1 MTPLD
6 TIFAGVEQAV
16 AEARQQAEAAAADAA
31 RWHQQYE
38 HERQQRKQRR
48 RLLTWEEP
56 CGCPPAVPC
65 SVGHQLDLVITLGGD
80 GTVLWTCG
88 LFAAGAV
95 PPLVP
100 FAMGSLGF
108 MTPFQIGRMADVLG
122 RVTGVERGVPLML
135 RHRLQCRIIR
145 GDASTAD
152 LLAAG
157 GGVEA
162 ASCQD
167 EFVVLNEVVIDRGM
181 KAQLCNLQCYADQN
195 HVTLVQGDGLI
206 VATPTGSTA
215 YNLAA
220 GGAMVHPA
228 VPCFLF
234 TPICPHSLASRPLV
248 LPEHVTLRVKVPADS
263 RSGAFCSFDG
273 RGRQEL
279 RPGDSVLIAM
289 SPWPAPMV
297 CALDASHDWF
307 LSMREGLSWNV
318 RKQQAGRG
326 Q

>member
-1 MTPLD
+1 MSVYVEP
-6 TIFAGVEQAV
+6 GVRAEL
-16 AEARQQAEAAAADAA
+16 AEAVQRYLDAGGAFGGAGAGASAGTSAGSSMDSSGDGWPGPAAGQGGLPPRAPAAGAAAAPGTAA
-31 RWHQQYE
+31 AAAAVDLG
-38 HERQQRKQRR
+38 R

-135 RHRLQCRIIR
+135 RHRLQASARQRPRCRIIR

-181 KAQLCNLQCYADQN
+181 KAQLCNLQ
-195 HVTLVQGDGLI
+195 
-206 VATPTGSTA
+206 
-215 YNLAA
+215 
-220 GGAMVHPA
+220 
-228 VPCFLF
+228 
-234 TPICPHSLASRPLV
+234 
-248 LPEHVTLRVKVPADS
+248 
-263 RSGAFCSFDG
+263 
-273 RGRQEL
+273 
-279 RPGDSVLIAM
+279 
-289 SPWPAPMV
+289 
-297 CALDASHDWF
+297 
-307 LSMREGLSWNV
+307 
-318 RKQQAGRG
+318 
-326 Q
+326 